1 MRISLGTRA
10 SRFSNYRSIVFL
22 PVPALLFFCGGG
34 ASPSHVQSS
43 YYLNMLQRKFFWL
56 R

>member
-22 PVPALLFFCGGG
+22 PVLAVLFFCGG
-34 ASPSHVQSS
+34 ASSAHAQSS